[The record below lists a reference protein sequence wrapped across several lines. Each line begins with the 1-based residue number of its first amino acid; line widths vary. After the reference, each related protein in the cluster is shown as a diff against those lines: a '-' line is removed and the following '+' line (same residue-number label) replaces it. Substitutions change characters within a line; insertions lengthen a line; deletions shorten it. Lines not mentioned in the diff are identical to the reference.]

1 MSCLS
6 QLAVCCQIKYGA
18 KGFPVYRGDFI
29 SHQPVALFGSS
40 GTQEEGRQAHSARQ
54 CTNMCDKREVE
65 LTGLRILEIDIEL
78 RRSQSRYS
86 NLKESPDLI

>member
-1 MSCLS
+1 
-6 QLAVCCQIKYGA
+6 
-18 KGFPVYRGDFI
+18 
-29 SHQPVALFGSS
+29 
-40 GTQEEGRQAHSARQ
+40 
-54 CTNMCDKREVE
+54 MCDKREVE